1 MYHRIEF
8 STAFT
13 VDLVVSARQQCER
26 VRVQQGMR
34 AFAAVHPYVVETAG
48 GPVEAADLFFEDG
61 SVARGVRYGQFR
73 FLD

>member
-8 STAFT
+8 SANFITA
-13 VDLVVSARQQCER
+13 LVVAGADRSER
-26 VRVQQGMR
+26 VRIQQGMR
-34 AFAAVHPYVVETAG
+34 AYASVHPYVAETPA
-48 GPVEAADLFFEDG
+48 GPVEAADLWFEDG